1 MDTFRSASACLIAL
15 FTAACAHQTPVEQ
28 TRLFE
33 QAFANV
39 QSASQPL
46 LDEAAVAERQRGR
59 VNAILTARAVA
70 DAGQSISTATGAT
83 ADAETAAALRAAA
96 DARQAQTQSCNF
108 PWRPLAGKAEA
119 ATFGYIMG
127 FCNGDA
133 TYNSELRDPPLT
145 HAYRT
150 GITALGKY
158 SELLV
163 ILAEGRN
170 IGAAQAQMES
180 LAGSLAAGL
189 ALIPGAQTASVAVLP
204 VVQQLAPVI
213 ATAAQEKNY
222 EELKRVAVQQRS
234 QFSNLTRALQT
245 SAPELF
251 RLLIF
256 NSEQEIT
263 RNGDNRRVLESSVA
277 TISGYRRLVSDLVV
291 LLLDVDEAH
300 GILVAALEREQPP
313 SLALTAE
320 RAQRLTI
327 NAEALRQTFVAVRR
341 GAPL

>member
-39 QSASQPL
+39 QAASQPL

-70 DAGQSISTATGAT
+70 DAGESISTATGAT
-83 ADAETAAALRAAA
+83 A

-277 TISGYRRLVSDLVV
+277 TISGYRKLVSDLVV

-300 GILVAALEREQPP
+300 GTLVAALEREQPP